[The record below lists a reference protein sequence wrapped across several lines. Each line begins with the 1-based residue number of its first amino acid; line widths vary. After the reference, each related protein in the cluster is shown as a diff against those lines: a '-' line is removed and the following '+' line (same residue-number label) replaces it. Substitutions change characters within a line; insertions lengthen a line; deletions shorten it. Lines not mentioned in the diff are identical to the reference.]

1 MEEQADQHGATVTA
15 PDPWVDVLP
24 ERARL
29 LHIGLPKTGT
39 TALQLAAGR
48 ARSELLAHGVRYPGR
63 ADNHREAVS
72 ALMGRELG
80 WHARGG
86 YRPPLRL
93 WKRLMAEVEHD
104 QQRRIWIS
112 HEFASECDDEMAQ
125 RFVDSI
131 GPRLHVV
138 VTLRGFA
145 DLLGSSWQQYVKSGY
160 RHPFDRWLRR
170 ILSDPP
176 HPRTTPTFYRR
187 NDQAAIV
194 NRWTRL
200 AGAENVTVVIGDK
213 ARPNLLTDA
222 FCDLLGI
229 PRGMLVAPKTGLA
242 ANRGMS
248 MAEAEVLRG
257 FNHAIRGNEI
267 DWRDYAAMIRNGAVA
282 RLLQSRVPTPEEGKM
297 VLPRWAADRALA
309 KAEEYARAVEASGA
323 RVVGDLETLYAPVA
337 TLRRRRRRPVEQV
350 PTEIAVQSLAGMMS
364 ASMGRGADFNL
375 SETDE
380 KNARLRLLASE
391 RGRRILRATSRSAPI
406 STPDLV
412 AVLGVRAYLWARS
425 VAGRD

>member
-1 MEEQADQHGATVTA
+1 MQDQDSSERI
-15 PDPWVDVLP
+15 PLVDVLP
-24 ERARL
+24 ERTRL

-48 ARSELLAHGVRYPGR
+48 ARAQLLDHGVRYPGR

-80 WHARGG
+80 WHGRGG
-86 YRPPLRL
+86 YRPPIRL
-93 WKRLMAEVEHD
+93 WNRLMAEVERED
-104 QQRRIWIS
+104 QRRIWIS
-112 HEFASECDDEMAQ
+112 HEFASESDDVTAQ
-125 RFVDSI
+125 RFVNSI

-138 VTLRGFA
+138 ITLRGFA

-160 RHPFDRWLRR
+160 RHSFDRWLRR

-176 HPRTTPTFYRR
+176 DPRTTPTFYRR

-194 NRWTRL
+194 RRWAGL
-200 AGAENVTVVIGDK
+200 AGSENVTVVIGDK
-213 ARPNLLTDA
+213 SHPSLLTDA
-222 FCDLLGI
+222 FCDLLGL

-248 MAEAEVLRG
+248 LAEAEVLRG
-257 FNHAIRGNEI
+257 FNQAIRGNGI

-282 RLLQSRVPTPEEGKM
+282 RLLQSRVPTPEEGRM

-309 KAEEYARAVEASGA
+309 KATGYAEAIEASGV
-323 RVVGDLETLYAPVA
+323 RIIGDLETLYAPVA
-337 TLRRRRRRPVEQV
+337 THRRRRRRPVEQV
-350 PTEIAVQSLAGMMS
+350 PTEVAVETLAGMMS
-364 ASMGRGADFNL
+364 ASMGRGAAFDL
-375 SETDE
+375 SEADE

-406 STPDLV
+406 STPDLF

-425 VAGRD
+425 AVGRD